1 MNRTFVLVS
10 ALGAGLMTTAG
21 IAQTPAAAPASAPP
35 ATEAAA
41 PAPVTPQAIPAKI
54 ALIAFEQAVF
64 ATNEGQKAVQDIQT
78 KYKPKKDQIDGI
90 SHEVDALKK
99 QLQSAPA
106 TLTDAER
113 AAKMKEI
120 DAKEKRLNH
129 DAEDAQT
136 AYNTDLQE
144 AYGKVAAKVSTTLKK
159 YVSDNGYTLLLDVSS
174 QQSNVMWANQS
185 TDVTQAVVTAYNT
198 SSGVA
203 APVPSAPSAAA
214 PAAARPRPSTPAP
227 KPAAAP
233 KQ

>member
-1 MNRTFVLVS
+1 MNRTLILVS

-21 IAQTPAAAPASAPP
+21 MTQTPAAAPAAP
-35 ATEAAA
+35 ATEPAAA

-54 ALIAFEQAVF
+54 ALVAFEQAVF

-78 KYKPKKDQIDGI
+78 KYKPKKDQIEGL
-90 SHEVDALKK
+90 SHEVDSLKK

-106 TLTDAER
+106 TLSDADR

-144 AYGKVAAKVSTTLKK
+144 AYGKVAAKVSVTLKK
-159 YVSDNGYTLLLDVSS
+159 YVSDNGFTLLLDVSS

-203 APVPSAPSAAA
+203 APVPSAPSATA
-214 PAAARPRPSTPAP
+214 PAAARPRPTTATP
-227 KPAAAP
+227 KPAAP

>member
-21 IAQTPAAAPASAPP
+21 IAQTPAAAPAPP
-35 ATEAAA
+35 ATEPAA

-54 ALIAFEQAVF
+54 ALVAFEQAVF
-64 ATNEGQKAVQDIQT
+64 ATNEGQKAVQDIQA
-78 KYKPKKDQIDGI
+78 KYKPKKDQID
-90 SHEVDALKK
+90 SLSTEVESMKK
-99 QLQSAPA
+99 QLQGAPA

-120 DAKEKRLNH
+120 DTKEKRLNH

-144 AYGKVAAKVSTTLKK
+144 AYGKVAAKVSVTLKK
-159 YVSDNGYTLLLDVSS
+159 YVSDSGFTLLLDVSS

-203 APVPSAPSAAA
+203 APVPSAPSA
-214 PAAARPRPSTPAP
+214 PTPTRPRPSTTAP
-227 KPAAAP
+227 KPAAP

>member
-1 MNRTFVLVS
+1 MNRTLVLVS
-10 ALGAGLMTTAG
+10 ALGAGLITAAG
-21 IAQTPAAAPASAPP
+21 MAQATAAPAPTTPAPQP
-35 ATEAAA
+35 AAE
-41 PAPVTPQAIPAKI
+41 APVTPQAIPAKI
-54 ALIAFEQAVF
+54 ALVAFEQAVF
-64 ATNEGQKAVQDIQT
+64 ATNEGQKSVQDIQA
-78 KYKPKKDQIDGI
+78 KYKPKKDQIDGL
-90 SHEVDALKK
+90 SHEVDTLKK

-106 TLTDAER
+106 TLSDADR

-144 AYGKVAAKVSTTLKK
+144 AYGKLAAKVSVALKK

-203 APVPSAPSAAA
+203 APAPSA
-214 PAAARPRPSTPAP
+214 PAAAPRPRPATTTP
-227 KPAAAP
+227 KPAAP
-233 KQ
+233 QK

>member
-1 MNRTFVLVS
+1 MNRTLILVS
-10 ALGAGLMTTAG
+10 ALGAGLMTSVG
-21 IAQTPAAAPASAPP
+21 MAQTPAAAPAPTPP
-35 ATEAAA
+35 ASQPAAE
-41 PAPVTPQAIPAKI
+41 APVTPQAIPAKI
-54 ALIAFEQAVF
+54 ALVAFEQAVF
-64 ATNEGQKAVQDIQT
+64 ATNEGQKAVQDIQA
-78 KYKPKKDQIDGI
+78 KYKPKKDQIETL
-90 SHEVDALKK
+90 SQEVESLKK

-106 TLTDAER
+106 TLSDADR

-144 AYGKVAAKVSTTLKK
+144 VYGKVAAKVSVSLKK

-185 TDVTQAVVTAYNT
+185 TDVTQAVVAAYNT

-203 APVPSAPSAAA
+203 APVPSAP
-214 PAAARPRPSTPAP
+214 AAARPRPSTTP
-227 KPAAAP
+227 KAAAP

>member
-1 MNRTFVLVS
+1 MNRTLILVS
-10 ALGAGLMTTAG
+10 ALGAGLMATAG
-21 IAQTPAAAPASAPP
+21 MAQTPAAPASTPP
-35 ATEAAA
+35 ASQPAA

-54 ALIAFEQAVF
+54 ALVAFEQAVF
-64 ATNEGQKAVQDIQT
+64 ATNEGQKTVQDIQT
-78 KYKPKKDQIDGI
+78 KYKPKKDQIDTL
-90 SHEVDALKK
+90 SHEVDSLKK

-106 TLTDAER
+106 TLSDADR

-144 AYGKVAAKVSTTLKK
+144 AYGKVAAKVSVTLKK

-185 TDVTQAVVTAYNT
+185 TDVTQAVVTAYNA

-203 APVPSAPSAAA
+203 APVPSAPSA
-214 PAAARPRPSTPAP
+214 PAAVRPHPTTTTP
-227 KPAAAP
+227 KTAAP